1 MTKNWPS
8 FITIDL
14 GMIEADDAEMLR
26 RWENYDREM
35 KVIIASGI
43 AHQDEDGWWVETAT
57 GALIGPDPDIER
69 PRTAEEMAHRMT
81 FAEALP
87 ELAASIRRT
96 REVKR
101 ED

>member
-57 GALIGPDPDIER
+57 GALIGPDPDI
-69 PRTAEEMAHRMT
+69 AHRMT